1 MITDRKKAL
10 LHLVQIQQ
18 GNWVDAQSLIDSELL
33 QQFYNLGFIRHVDD
47 KWQITSIG
55 IKQSLFYRDP
65 TPEEAEQ
72 GRQMYKLDL
81 R

>member
-55 IKQSLFYRDP
+55 IKQSLFYREP
-65 TPEEAEQ
+65 TPEEREQ
-72 GRQMYKLDL
+72 GLQMHKLGIQ
-81 R
+81 

>member
-72 GRQMYKLDL
+72 GRQMYKLGIQ
-81 R
+81 

>member
-1 MITDRKKAL
+1 MITDRRKAL
-10 LHLVQIQQ
+10 LHLAHLQQ
-18 GNWVDAQSLIDSELL
+18 GDWADAQAQIAPELL
-33 QQFYNLGFIRHVDD
+33 QQFYVLGFIRHEED
-47 KWQITSIG
+47 KWQITAIG

>member
-47 KWQITSIG
+47 KSQITSIG